1 MNELLENACIE
12 CSEGLIMPEDALMC
26 KQAFREGAI
35 WQKAQILAEIKKMQD
50 DEKKWFMEAC
60 EQGEEPS
67 PSGAVVLMKL
77 ELLEH
82 NINKL
87 FNY

>member
-1 MNELLENACIE
+1 MNELLENACTE
-12 CSEGLIMPEDALMC
+12 YSEGLIMPEDALMC

-60 EQGEEPS
+60 EQGEEQS